1 MIQIKSDLFSMWRS
15 ICTSWRE
22 NNSSLLLCLI
32 AFFFNIRQPWCYYSK
47 KKSQQKQIQS
57 RNSLV
62 PGNKKLLLSSLL
74 IGSYVQSLRR
84 TNLRGSCRGCPAGCG
99 WDYDTE
105 GPERSGPRRWVRC
118 VDLETWPTSCPDPTG
133 CADWHMSCVSLW
145 TEQSCQ
151 WKSP

>member
-1 MIQIKSDLFSMWRS
+1 MTYLVCDGASAQAEERTTALSCSV
-15 ICTSWRE
+15 
-22 NNSSLLLCLI
+22 SLLFFLI
-32 AFFFNIRQPWCYYSK
+32 FVSHDVTTAK

-133 CADWHMSCVSLW
+133 CADWHMSCVSL
-145 TEQSCQ
+145 
-151 WKSP
+151 